1 MRRPLAGRRPR
12 EAAGVR
18 RRGAV
23 PPGWLRAPVSVAVA
37 LLVLILAAVAA
48 AFSPWI
54 VPDATAQDLMLGIS
68 GPGPGHP
75 LGTDDLGRDV
85 LDLLVAGARTAVPGA
100 LCVALGSMVV
110 GNLAGLPA
118 GYLGGWVDALVMRWA
133 DLVFSLPA
141 LLVAIVVAGVLG
153 GGYGLAIAVLV
164 VLFSPT
170 DTRVVRGA
178 VLEQRH
184 RPYVE
189 AAQMKNLSS
198 WRIMTRHVWPNIA
211 PVALANV
218 FLNFAYALVSLASL
232 SFLGLGVAAGSP
244 DWGRTLSDNRTQFLT
259 NPWTVIAPG
268 LAIIAVAAAL
278 NIVGDW
284 LYERVDARG
293 RAR

>member
-1 MRRPLAGRRPR
+1 MTRL
-12 EAAGVR
+12 
-18 RRGAV
+18 
-23 PPGWLRAPVSVAVA
+23 PVSVAAAFAV
-37 LLVLILAAVAA
+37 LLAVAVAA
-48 AFSPWI
+48 VSAPWL
-54 VPDATAQDLMLGIS
+54 VPDATGQDLMLGIA

-85 LDLLVAGARTAVPGA
+85 LQLLVAGARTAVPGA
-100 LCVALGSMVV
+100 LCVAVGSMLI
-110 GNLAGLPA
+110 GNLVGLPA
-118 GYLGGWVDALVMRWA
+118 GYLGGWVDALAMRWA
-133 DLVFSLPA
+133 DLMFSLPA

-164 VLFSPT
+164 VLFAPT

-189 AAQMKNLSS
+189 AARLKNLSA

-211 PVALANV
+211 PVALANA

-232 SFLGLGVAAGSP
+232 SFLGLGVPAGSP
-244 DWGRTLSDNRTQFLT
+244 DWGRTLSDNRTQLLA
-259 NPWTVIAPG
+259 NPWAVIAPG
-268 LAIIAVAAAL
+268 LAIIATAAAL

-284 LYERVDARG
+284 LYERVDRRG

>member
-1 MRRPLAGRRPR
+1 MTRPSRVVTRP
-12 EAAGVR
+12 
-18 RRGAV
+18 
-23 PPGWLRAPVSVAVA
+23 PVSVVTALAILLAV
-37 LLVLILAAVAA
+37 AVAA
-48 AFSPWI
+48 AFAPWL
-54 VPDATAQDLMLGIS
+54 VPDATGQDLMLGIS

-85 LDLLVAGARTAVPGA
+85 LELLVAGARTAVPGA
-100 LCVALGSMVV
+100 LCVAAGSMLI
-110 GNLAGLPA
+110 GNLVGLPA
-118 GYLGGWVDALVMRWA
+118 GYLGGWADALAMRWA
-133 DLVFSLPA
+133 DLMFSLPA

-164 VLFSPT
+164 VLFAPT

-189 AAQMKNLSS
+189 AAQLKNLSA

-211 PVALANV
+211 PVALANA

-232 SFLGLGVAAGSP
+232 SFLGLGVPAGSP
-244 DWGRTLSDNRTQFLT
+244 DWGRTLSDNRTQLLA
-259 NPWTVIAPG
+259 NPWAVIAPG
-268 LAIIAVAAAL
+268 LAIIATAAAL

-284 LYERVDARG
+284 LYERVDRRG
-293 RAR
+293 RTR

>member
-1 MRRPLAGRRPR
+1 MTRPSRVVTRP
-12 EAAGVR
+12 
-18 RRGAV
+18 
-23 PPGWLRAPVSVAVA
+23 PVSVVTALAILLAV
-37 LLVLILAAVAA
+37 AVAA
-48 AFSPWI
+48 ACAPWL
-54 VPDATAQDLMLGIS
+54 VPDATGQDLMLGIS

-85 LDLLVAGARTAVPGA
+85 LELLVAGARTAVPGA
-100 LCVALGSMVV
+100 LCVAAGSMLI
-110 GNLAGLPA
+110 GNLVGLPA
-118 GYLGGWVDALVMRWA
+118 GYLGGWTDALAMRWA
-133 DLVFSLPA
+133 DLMFSLPA

-164 VLFSPT
+164 VLFAPT

-189 AAQMKNLSS
+189 AARLKNLSA

-211 PVALANV
+211 PVALANA

-232 SFLGLGVAAGSP
+232 SFLGLGVPAGSP
-244 DWGRTLSDNRTQFLT
+244 DWGRTLSDNRTQLLA
-259 NPWTVIAPG
+259 NPWAVIAPG
-268 LAIIAVAAAL
+268 LAIIATAAAL

-284 LYERVDARG
+284 LYERVDRRG
-293 RAR
+293 RTR